1 MVLADE
7 LLLPGLKRLC
17 GNTYSKMLNVETIVS
32 ILRLSRL
39 FELIK
44 LEHLCIRF
52 IGEHLFEVGTKFSL
66 RRILLFLKVLRQ
78 EEFVKFVLEDAASV
92 VDRQETDTVPIIDD
106 LRFYL
111 AEFSTI
117 NPSDIDQTSEKMKLL
132 DDFLEQ
138 IGLEI

>member
-1 MVLADE
+1 M
-7 LLLPGLKRLC
+7 
-17 GNTYSKMLNVETIVS
+17 
-32 ILRLSRL
+32 
-39 FELIK
+39 
-44 LEHLCIRF
+44 
-52 IGEHLFEVGTKFSL
+52 
-66 RRILLFLKVLRQ
+66 
-78 EEFVKFVLEDAASV
+78 KFVLEDAASV

-111 AEFSTI
+111 AEFATV

>member
-1 MVLADE
+1 M
-7 LLLPGLKRLC
+7 
-17 GNTYSKMLNVETIVS
+17 
-32 ILRLSRL
+32 
-39 FELIK
+39 
-44 LEHLCIRF
+44 
-52 IGEHLFEVGTKFSL
+52 
-66 RRILLFLKVLRQ
+66 KVLQQ

-111 AEFSTI
+111 AEFSTVD
-117 NPSDIDQTSEKMKLL
+117 PSDIEETSEKMKLL